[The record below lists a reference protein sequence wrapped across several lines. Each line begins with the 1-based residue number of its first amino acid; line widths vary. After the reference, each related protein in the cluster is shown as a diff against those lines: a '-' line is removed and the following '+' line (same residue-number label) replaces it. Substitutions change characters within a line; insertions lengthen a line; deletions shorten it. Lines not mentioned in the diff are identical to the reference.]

1 MSAKLSTGGATVA
14 HLTGALGQGVVYV
27 GFLGCQTSGTWD
39 KWNYL
44 ISWIVG
50 QVGRQTSCMDL
61 SIRHQ
66 IRHTKCDIKDFMKMV
81 DEFRTKNTA

>member
-1 MSAKLSTGGATVA
+1 MYVA
-14 HLTGALGQGVVYV
+14 QMKPVYV
-27 GFLGCQTSGTWD
+27 EFLGCHASGTSD
-39 KWNYL
+39 EWNCL
-44 ISWIVG
+44 VSWIVG

-81 DEFRTKNTA
+81 DQFRAKNIA